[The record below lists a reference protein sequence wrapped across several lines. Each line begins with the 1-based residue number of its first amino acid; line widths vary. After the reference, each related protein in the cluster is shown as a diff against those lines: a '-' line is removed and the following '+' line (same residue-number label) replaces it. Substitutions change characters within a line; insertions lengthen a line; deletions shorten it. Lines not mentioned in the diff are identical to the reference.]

1 MQKVVN
7 RMPFQILKKD
17 ITKVKADVIVNA
29 ANERLLA
36 GSGVCGAIFAAA
48 GPVELTQAC
57 QGIGYCATG
66 DAVITPGFSLPAKYI
81 IHTVGPVWHGGN
93 ENEEE
98 LLYNC
103 YQNSLELAAAND
115 LKSIAFPL
123 ISSGIFGYPK
133 DKALAV
139 ALRAFNDF
147 LGTHNM
153 VVYLVVLDASIIQ
166 MENSMVQ
173 DIVDYIL
180 KNVSELKDTIIE
192 RLMKVVPA
200 FEAPSHKAL
209 PDELQMYCLIHK
221 TQDEGILFDVEDN
234 ISSKSTPHAST
245 RNRGILNFDDIA
257 IHPKES
263 FSSMLLHLITESGK
277 SDPEIYK
284 AANIDRKLFSKLRKP
299 DYKPSKKTVLQLAI
313 AVELNLDRTKDLL
326 AKAGYAFSDAIME
339 DLIIMYFIENKCY
352 DTIKLEAAIFQFCGH
367 YWAL

>member
-1 MQKVVN
+1 
-7 RMPFQILKKD
+7 MPFQILKKD

-29 ANERLLA
+29 TNERLLA

-139 ALRAFNDF
+139 ALRAIKGF
-147 LGTHNM
+147 LATHDM
-153 VVYLVVLDASIIQ
+153 TIYLVVLDSSVVQ
-166 MENSMVQ
+166 MESSLIQ
-173 DIVDYIL
+173 DIGGYIL
-180 KNVSELKDTIIE
+180 E
-192 RLMKVVPA
+192 
-200 FEAPSHKAL
+200 
-209 PDELQMYCLIHK
+209 
-221 TQDEGILFDVEDN
+221 N
-234 ISSKSTPHAST
+234 ISKFDNKIIKLIKNIVPYPETLPEAIKLTEASPLTIHYKLSKKMGPPEREPPKKEPSEIYALS
-245 RNRGILNFDDIA
+245 NKIQDISVQ
-257 IHPKES
+257 PKES

-313 AVELNLDRTKDLL
+313 ALELNLDRTKDLL